1 MTIQESFSAVEW
13 TILTELPIRVVASA
27 ITSDPAT
34 GLGSIIEEVTGLTQ
48 LSQGALQRPE
58 SELVQGVFAEYK
70 ENGDGEAKTLELS
83 QQGVENLIPETF
95 LRAQDA
101 ARILLARVSEEEAIA
116 YKSWLLETAEAVC
129 AAAKTGGG
137 ILGIGGKHISDIETE
152 FLNNLEASL
161 APELDPVSDQ
171 S

>member
-1 MTIQESFSAVEW
+1 MAIKEAFSAVEW

-58 SELVQGVFAEYK
+58 SELVQAVFAEYK
-70 ENGDGEAKTLELS
+70 ENGDGEARTLELS

-95 LRAQDA
+95 LRARDA
-101 ARILLARVSEEEAIA
+101 AHILVSRVSEEEALA
-116 YKSWLLETAEAVC
+116 FKEWLLETAESVC

-137 ILGIGGKHISDIETE
+137 ILGIGGKHISDIEAE
-152 FLNNLEASL
+152 FLSNLEASL
-161 APELDPVSDQ
+161 TAELDPVPDQ
-171 S
+171 T

>member
-1 MTIQESFSAVEW
+1 MAIKEAFSAVEW

-58 SELVQGVFAEYK
+58 SELVQAVFAEYK
-70 ENGDGEAKTLELS
+70 ENGDGEARTLELS

-95 LRAQDA
+95 LRARDA
-101 ARILLARVSEEEAIA
+101 THILVS
-116 YKSWLLETAEAVC
+116 
-129 AAAKTGGG
+129 
-137 ILGIGGKHISDIETE
+137 
-152 FLNNLEASL
+152 
-161 APELDPVSDQ
+161 
-171 S
+171 